1 MLQSSVIDVI
11 AEQNYKE
18 FLLSV
23 YYNLGLSRDLRGLLW
38 CI

>member
-1 MLQSSVIDVI
+1 MDVI

-23 YYNLGLSRDLRGLLW
+23 YYKLGISHDLQGLLW

>member
-1 MLQSSVIDVI
+1 MLQSFVMGVI

-23 YYNLGLSRDLRGLLW
+23 YYNLGLSHDLQGLLW

>member
-1 MLQSSVIDVI
+1 MLQSSVMGVI

-18 FLLSV
+18 FLLNV
-23 YYNLGLSRDLRGLLW
+23 YYDLGLSRDLRGLLW

>member
-1 MLQSSVIDVI
+1 MNVT
-11 AEQNYKE
+11 AEKKNDKE

-23 YYNLGLSRDLRGLLW
+23 YYNLGLSHDLQGLLW